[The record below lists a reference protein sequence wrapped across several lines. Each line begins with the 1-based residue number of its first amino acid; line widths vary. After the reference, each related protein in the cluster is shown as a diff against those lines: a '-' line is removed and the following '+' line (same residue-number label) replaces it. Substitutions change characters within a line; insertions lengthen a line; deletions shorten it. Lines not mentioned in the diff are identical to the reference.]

1 MEIISKNYNI
11 FVIIFYSI
19 FIKILIFHRFIYRLL
34 LPPPSPIKSIE
45 IQLLSYNPLSLTYN
59 ICYTN
64 SRKERF
70 YKS

>member
-1 MEIISKNYNI
+1 MNYYEKLHF

-19 FIKILIFHRFIYRLL
+19 FIKILIFHKFIYLLL
-34 LPPPSPIKSIE
+34 LPPPYSVKSIE

-64 SRKERF
+64 SKKERF
-70 YKS
+70 YKR